1 MSRMHNPAHPG
12 AILADTVLRKNGGIS
27 LTEFSKKLRVSRVAL
42 SRAVNGRAGVS
53 AELAIR
59 LGAALGTSA
68 EVWLNMQQAYD
79 LARAQK
85 KARPRIQ
92 RLPVEVAEN

>member
-42 SRAVNGRAGVS
+42 SRVVNGRGRECRARDPPGRRFGHERGGLAEHAAGV
-53 AELAIR
+53 
-59 LGAALGTSA
+59 
-68 EVWLNMQQAYD
+68 
-79 LARAQK
+79 
-85 KARPRIQ
+85 
-92 RLPVEVAEN
+92 

>member
-1 MSRMHNPAHPG
+1 MA
-12 AILADTVLRKNGGIS
+12 
-27 LTEFSKKLRVSRVAL
+27 
-42 SRAVNGRAGVS
+42 AGVS